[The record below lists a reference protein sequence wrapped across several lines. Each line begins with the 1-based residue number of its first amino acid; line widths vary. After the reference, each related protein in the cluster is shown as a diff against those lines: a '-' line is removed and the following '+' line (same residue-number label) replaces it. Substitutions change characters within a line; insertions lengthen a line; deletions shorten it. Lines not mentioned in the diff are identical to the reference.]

1 MRSSPL
7 HQIPHPILPAVH
19 SPLPAKEGLNRVDQD
34 RAASVADEGRH
45 HRVAGGWSGGA
56 GSPCGRLVA
65 IEKEQALMKAKWMLM
80 NSNRPETS
88 VSPGKPRIL
97 PRTPADQPVERP
109 DILPG
114 KPADGPDD
122 KDSGPGHTRSGDR
135 DSVGL

>member
-1 MRSSPL
+1 
-7 HQIPHPILPAVH
+7 
-19 SPLPAKEGLNRVDQD
+19 
-34 RAASVADEGRH
+34 
-45 HRVAGGWSGGA
+45 
-56 GSPCGRLVA
+56 
-65 IEKEQALMKAKWMLM
+65 MKAKWMLM